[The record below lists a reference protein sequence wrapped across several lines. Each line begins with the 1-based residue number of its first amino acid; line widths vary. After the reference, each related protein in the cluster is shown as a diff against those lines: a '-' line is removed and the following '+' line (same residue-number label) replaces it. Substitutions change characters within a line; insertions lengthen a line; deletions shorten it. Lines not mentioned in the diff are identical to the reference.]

1 MAKKNSI
8 KIDKVE
14 VNQQPVSETPEKPK
28 KKNLLDFSNTNK
40 NFMTTIFA
48 ACGAVWVLAGFLAY
62 KSSPENGL
70 GYIFFGI
77 VLLVVA
83 IMYVNGGKAKKK

>member
-28 KKNLLDFSNTNK
+28 KKNLLDFSNN
-40 NFMTTIFA
+40 NFMTSIFA
-48 ACGAVWVLAGFLAY
+48 VCGAVWVLAGFLAY